1 MKNYN
6 YAQRLDKYTL
16 FQKIVKIES
25 QVVEKMSACWETTL
39 KRYYLLNEKLNTTL
53 MWIQL
58 MWKKIYI
65 FLFFNRELQYLN

>member
-39 KRYYLLNEKLNTTL
+39 KRYYLLNQKLNTTL
-53 MWIQL
+53 M
-58 MWKKIYI
+58 
-65 FLFFNRELQYLN
+65 